1 MKFTKLSL
9 IAAIAVTTAMAGDAK
24 ISGDAKLF
32 YSTTDKSTND
42 FFDQG
47 AGTDG
52 SMGDVALELKYSR
65 DLAEGITL
73 NAGITG
79 VSTIGLENELVSTTW
94 VKHANDA
101 NTSAAG
107 TVQDKL
113 WLSTANIV
121 AKVAN
126 TTLVVGRQMLDTPFF
141 YSETWNIVPNT
152 FDAAV
157 AVNNDIPDTT
167 LVAAWVGRGNG
178 GNGGQLGATVN
189 AANDGAGF
197 KAFTGASKP
206 AYAFA
211 VVNKSV
217 PNTALQAWYYQIPT
231 IAKAYWLQADTT
243 VAKDITLGAQYASAK
258 LNSGANDTAAY
269 ALKAGYSMGAA
280 KAHIAYSN
288 RNNASGIDISNIATG
303 HGGASESRLYTEAF
317 WNYGFVG
324 SQGAETIAIGGSY
337 DLGAAQVGLSHT
349 SVDTGSFNN
358 DMKET
363 ALTAST
369 KVGPVNATV
378 AYINT
383 HAQAV
388 SGDIDTVQAYLTVPF
403 SL

>member
-24 ISGDAKLF
+24 ISGNAKLF
-32 YSTTDKSTND
+32 YSTTDGSTND
-42 FFDQG
+42 FFDQ
-47 AGTDG
+47 AG
-52 SMGDVALELKYSR
+52 SIGDTALELKYSR
-65 DLAEGITL
+65 EVKEGITL

-79 VSTIGLENELVSTTW
+79 VSTIGLENELVSGTW
-94 VKHANDA
+94 VQHG
-101 NTSAAG
+101 TTAG
-107 TVQDKL
+107 VADQMYLD
-113 WLSTANIV
+113 TANIV
-121 AKVAN
+121 AKAGK
-126 TTLVVGRQMLDTPFF
+126 TTFVVGRQMLDTPFF

-167 LVAAWVGRGNG
+167 LVAAWVGRGDGNNG
-178 GNGGQLGATVN
+178 QTVT

-197 KAFTGASKP
+197 TAFTGASKP

-217 PNTALQAWYYQIPT
+217 PNTALQAWYYSIPT
-231 IAKAYWLQADTT
+231 VAKAYWLQADTT
-243 VAKDITLGAQYASAK
+243 VAKDITLGAQYANAK
-258 LNSGANDTAAY
+258 LNATGSDNTNAY
-269 ALKAGYSMGAA
+269 AFKAGYTMGAA
-280 KAHIAYSN
+280 KAHVAYSK
-288 RNNASGIDISNIATG
+288 RNDKAGVNIANIATG
-303 HGGASESRLYTEAF
+303 GESKLYTEAF

-324 SQGAETIAIGGSY
+324 QQDAETVSVGASY

-349 SVDTGSFNN
+349 SVNTGSAIGN

-369 KVGPVNATV
+369 KVGPLNATV

-383 HAQAV
+383 HAEKATQDV
-388 SGDIDTVQAYLTVPF
+388 DTVQAYLTVPF

>member
-24 ISGDAKLF
+24 ISGNAKLF
-32 YSTTDKSTND
+32 YDTTDASTND
-42 FFDQG
+42 FFDK
-47 AGTDG
+47 D
-52 SMGDVALELKYSR
+52 SSRGDTALELKYSR
-65 DLAEGITL
+65 DVVEGITL
-73 NAGITG
+73 NAGLTG
-79 VSTIGLENELVSTTW
+79 VSTLGLENELVSSTW
-94 VKHANDA
+94 VSHNGGVAD
-101 NTSAAG
+101 
-107 TVQDKL
+107 QMYLD
-113 WLSTANIV
+113 TANMV

-178 GNGGQLGATVN
+178 IGGGATVN
-189 AANDGAGF
+189 AANDGVGFNSFAG
-197 KAFTGASKP
+197 GHP

-217 PNTALQAWYYQIPT
+217 PNTALQAWYYSIPT
-231 IAKAYWLQADTT
+231 VAKTYWLQADTT
-243 VAKDITLGAQYASAK
+243 VAKNITLGAQYASAK
-258 LNSGANDTAAY
+258 LNSASNDTNAA
-269 ALKAGYSMGAA
+269 AVKVGYSMGAA
-280 KAHIAYSN
+280 KAHIAYSK
-288 RNNASGIDISNIATG
+288 RNSVAGIDISNIATG
-303 HGGASESRLYTEAF
+303 HGSASASRLYTEAF

-324 SQGAETIAIGGSY
+324 SQNAETVAIGGSY

>member
-32 YSTTDKSTND
+32 YSTTDASTND
-42 FFDQG
+42 FFDKP
-47 AGTDG
+47 G
-52 SMGDVALELKYSR
+52 SIGDTALELKYSR
-65 DLAEGITL
+65 DLAEGITV

-79 VSTIGLENELVSTTW
+79 VSTLGLEGSLVNGTW

-101 NTSAAG
+101 NVSAVG
-107 TVQDKL
+107 GVQDKL
-113 WLSTANIV
+113 WLDTANIV

-178 GNGGQLGATVN
+178 ATGGATVT
-189 AANDGAGF
+189 AANNGAGF
-197 KAFTGASKP
+197 SKFGANKN
-206 AYAFA
+206 AYAA
-211 VVNKSV
+211 AIVNKSI
-217 PNTALQAWYYQIPT
+217 PNTALQAWYYSIT
-231 IAKAYWLQADTT
+231 STAKAYWLQADTT
-243 VAKDITLGAQYASAK
+243 VAKNITLGAQYA
-258 LNSGANDTAAY
+258 GASLTQGAANRTHAY
-269 ALKAGYSMGAA
+269 AVKAGYSMGAA
-280 KAHIAYSN
+280 KAHIAYSK
-288 RNNASGIDISNIATG
+288 RNNQAGGIDISNIPTG
-303 HGGASESRLYTEAF
+303 AGIGGRASESKLYTEAF

-324 SQGAETIAIGGSY
+324 SQDAATVSVGGSY

-349 SVDTGSFNN
+349 SVNTGSLVGN

-363 ALTAST
+363 AVTAST
-369 KVGPVNATV
+369 KVGPVDATV

-388 SGDIDTVQAYLTVPF
+388 PGHDIDTVQAYLTVPF